1 MTKLRERMIG
11 DLKLRNFS
19 ETTIHTYTRIVEDF
33 AVFFHRSPEKL
44 GPEQVRQYLLHAM
57 EEKKLAWSTYQVQRA
72 ALKFIYTKTLK
83 RPWFDLEI
91 PKPKVKRKLPQV
103 LSPEDIQQ
111 VLNATMNLKH
121 RAIIATLYGA
131 GLRRA
136 EVRTLKVSDI
146 DGQRMVIHVRDG
158 KGHVPREVTLSPK
171 LLEPFRIYWRWRKPK
186 DWLFPSACYRDRP
199 INLSAIYII
208 CENAAKAAGL
218 KKTFNPHILRHSYA
232 THLLEAGTDLR
243 VIQLLLG
250 HADLQTTARYLHVS
264 KRTLSAIVS
273 PLDNLQVIEVVQS
286 DGDGRRR

>member
-19 ETTIHTYTRIVEDF
+19 ESTIESYTRVVEDF
-33 AVFFHRSPEKL
+33 ARFFHRSPEKL
-44 GPEQVRQYLLHAM
+44 GPEEVRRYLLHAI
-57 EEKKLAWSTYQVQRA
+57 EEKKLAWSTYQVHRA
-72 ALKFIYTKTLK
+72 ALKFIYIKTLK

-146 DGQRMVIHVRDG
+146 DGQRMFIHVRDG

-171 LLEPFRIYWRWRKPK
+171 LLELFRIYWRWRKPK
-186 DWLFPSACYRDRP
+186 DWLFPSAPYRDRP

-218 KKTFNPHILRHSYA
+218 KKAFNPHILRHSYA
-232 THLLEAGTDLR
+232 THLLEAGTELR

-250 HADLQTTARYLHVS
+250 HADLQTTAKYLHVS
-264 KRTLSAIVS
+264 KKTLSAIVS

-286 DGDGRRR
+286 DSDGRRR